1 MSTGVGL
8 IPNAPTSAVNAQLG
22 LANFYAGQ
30 DSAAQ
35 QSAQAKKDNIQKFFG
50 AFAVNRGKTDAEKAK
65 DAKTISAGLTT
76 NNMPSMPTLDSNIP
90 NIKPDD
96 DKEKNQFGTIAV

>member
-1 MSTGVGL
+1 MTT
-8 IPNAPTSAVNAQLG
+8 IDPN
-22 LANFYAGQ
+22 
-30 DSAAQ
+30 
-35 QSAQAKKDNIQKFFG
+35 SAQAALFEKLGIVK
-50 AFAVNRGKTDAEKAK
+50 KTDAEKAK